1 MANVSGTE
9 INLKPTDGMK
19 TEAQR
24 YKNWKKEGKAGG
36 TQVAAVRATQ
46 IISGRELSADI
57 VLRMFSFFSRH
68 EVDKKAEGFRQGE
81 KGYPSKGRVAWAAWG
96 GDAGFSW
103 SRGKA
108 AAIKKA
114 RERADIIEMAR
125 PYPNEHAA
133 TIVDSSQ
140 FDTFR
145 RSNDERG
152 EGIDYIFGI
161 KDNEE
166 GAELQSIRFRLTQYS
181 SSQALQWLEDNEFD
195 PVKFEPATN
204 EKTMTDDSKKIERAE
219 PDGLKVGDFVSWNSS
234 GGRARGKIDRI
245 VRDGSIDVPD
255 SSFTITGTAD
265 DPAALITLYRNG
277 EATDRKVGHKFSTL
291 TKIAAIRTIDSDDK
305 FERKEVTDF
314 KNVKAR
320 TFEFPFS
327 SEFPVK
333 RYFGNEIL
341 SHEEGAADLSRLND
355 GGIVLFNHDMNKPIG
370 VVESARIDSET
381 KRGYA
386 KIRFS
391 RNKLATEV
399 LQDVSDNVIRGVSFG
414 YSINDIDETEDGMLA
429 RSWSVHELS
438 VVTVPADPTIG
449 FGRSLIAP
457 SQGNSITMEDK
468 SPNQEINS
476 ADNSASPS
484 VRTMEEPIKETK
496 VEAEKSVE
504 IDIKAEVQ
512 RAIDENNART
522 ASITSLCR
530 EFGEYGA
537 EEIAETLI
545 KGNKSVVEARA
556 AILDLVKNKAEV
568 NNTPIRSTDMTSNEV
583 GLDKKE
589 VKRFSFLRA
598 LNALANPNDR
608 AAQEAAAFEREVSD
622 EASKRYDK
630 PASGILIPNEVLN
643 DSRRDLNVG
652 TATAG
657 GNLVP
662 TELLSG
668 SFIDILRKRM
678 SVMQANPTML
688 TGLSGNIAIPR
699 MTQSATGFF
708 VGEGGT
714 PTESQQAFDQVN
726 MTPKTVGGVV
736 EFTRRLLLQSSI
748 DVESMVRDDI
758 ARVIATKLDNA
769 AIYGS
774 GSSNE
779 PLGIKDTT
787 GVGTQ
792 TITTFGTFAEYIGME
807 TDVAVAN
814 ADVANM
820 FYIINASARGA
831 LKSTEIASNTA
842 RFVFENNEINGYPVI
857 VSNQL
862 VNNDVVFGDFSQF
875 CIGMWSG
882 LDLTVDTITKAGS
895 GTVKIVAL
903 QDVDFAIKQPTA
915 FCFGT

>member
-24 YKNWKKEGKAGG
+24 YKNWKKEGRAGG

-46 IISGRELSADI
+46 ILSGSELSPD
-57 VLRMFSFFSRH
+57 VTLRMFSFFSRH
-68 EVDKKAEGFRQGE
+68 EVDKKAEGFRKGE

-114 RERADIIEMAR
+114 RERAEVIEMAR

-204 EKTMTDDSKKIERAE
+204 EKTMTEEIQKVERAE
-219 PDGLKVGDFVSWNSS
+219 PDALKTGDFVSWNAS
-234 GGRARGKIDRI
+234 GGRARGKITRI
-245 VRDGSIDVPD
+245 VRDGKIDVPS
-255 SSFTITGTAD
+255 SSFVINGTPE
-265 DPAALITLYRNG
+265 DPAALIQVYRNG
-277 EATDRKVGHKFSTL
+277 ESTDIFAGHRFSAL
-291 TKIAAIRTIDSDDK
+291 TKISDIRSIEAGEN

-341 SHEEGAADLSRLND
+341 SHEEGAADLARLND

-399 LQDVSDNVIRGVSFG
+399 LQDVSDGVIRGVSFG
-414 YSINDIDETEDGMLA
+414 YSIDDIDETEDGMLA

-476 ADNSASPS
+476 ADDSASPS

-589 VKRFSFLRA
+589 VKKFSFLRA

-608 AAQEAAAFEREVSD
+608 SAQEAAAFEREVSD

-630 PASGILIPNEVLN
+630 PANGILVPNEVLQ
-643 DSRRDLNVG
+643 RDLNVG

-678 SVMQANPTML
+678 AVMAANPTML

-699 MTQSATGFF
+699 MTQSASGFF
-708 VGEGGT
+708 VGEGSE

-748 DVESMVRDDI
+748 DVESMIRDDI

-769 AIYGS
+769 AIYGT
-774 GSSNE
+774 GSSNQ

-807 TDVAVAN
+807 TDVAAAN

-831 LKSTEIASNTA
+831 LKSTEVASNTGK
-842 RFVFENNEINGYPVI
+842 FVFENNEINGYPVI

-862 VNNDVVFGDFSQF
+862 VNNDALFGDFSQF

>member
-9 INLKPTDGMK
+9 INLKPTEGMK

-46 IISGRELSADI
+46 ILSGSELSPD
-57 VLRMFSFFSRH
+57 VTLRMFSFFSRH
-68 EVDKKAEGFRQGE
+68 EVDKKAEGFRKGE

-114 RERADIIEMAR
+114 RERADVIEMAR

-181 SSQALQWLEDNEFD
+181 SSQALEWLEENEFE
-195 PVKFEPATN
+195 PIKFEPATN
-204 EKTMTDDSKKIERAE
+204 EKTMTEEIQKVERAE
-219 PDGLKVGDFVSWNSS
+219 PDALKTGDFVSWNAS
-234 GGRARGKIDRI
+234 GGRARGKITRI
-245 VRDGSIDVPD
+245 VRDGKIDVPS
-255 SSFTITGTAD
+255 SSFVINGTPE
-265 DPAALITLYRNG
+265 DPAALIQVYRNG
-277 EATDRKVGHKFSTL
+277 ESTDIFAGHRFSAL
-291 TKIAAIRTIDSDDK
+291 TKISDIRSIEAGEN

-476 ADNSASPS
+476 ADDSASPS

-589 VKRFSFLRA
+589 VKKFSFLRA

-608 AAQEAAAFEREVSD
+608 SAQEAAAFEREVSD

-630 PASGILIPNEVLN
+630 PANGILVPNEVLQ
-643 DSRRDLNVG
+643 RDLNVG

-678 SVMQANPTML
+678 AVMAANPTML

-708 VGEGGT
+708 VGEGSE

-748 DVESMVRDDI
+748 DVESMIRDDI

-769 AIYGS
+769 AIYGT
-774 GSSNE
+774 GSSNQ

-807 TDVAVAN
+807 TDVAAAN

-831 LKSTEIASNTA
+831 LKSTEVASNTGK
-842 RFVFENNEINGYPVI
+842 FVFENNEINGYPVI

-862 VNNDVVFGDFSQF
+862 VNNDALFGDFSQF